1 MTVRYGSKNSMPRSR
16 TAASQNHSTSAVER
30 RTSSSSVAMRCER
43 MKRVTF
49 ARSTTSSE
57 GLHTIVTVCLA

>member
-1 MTVRYGSKNSMPRSR
+1 
-16 TAASQNHSTSAVER
+16 
-30 RTSSSSVAMRCER
+30 

-57 GLHTIVTVCLA
+57 GLHTIVTAVSVPLREAAR